1 MDCPGLE
8 ASLVLKGICCVNSVR
23 LKWIAL
29 AALATAGCFSV
40 AAANAE
46 SLHEALGAAY
56 RTNPTLGAERARQ
69 RATDEQVPQALS
81 GWRPQVTA
89 SASAATQK
97 RRSKS
102 IDFLGNAGGY
112 NTSASSPGTLNI
124 QLVQPIYQGGR
135 TIASTKA
142 AEANVRAGRQQLLST
157 EQDILFRTVQAY
169 MNVIRDRQI
178 ASLRLQNIKVLRDQL
193 RATRL
198 RFQVGEVTR
207 TDVAQSE
214 SRVSQSVSAEASAR
228 AQLAASIA
236 SYVNL
241 TGHQPSKL
249 SMPRIPRLPRSL
261 ESALHQALDLNPNI
275 LAAAQVSDAAMHNI
289 DIARSEL
296 LPSLSVQASATITD
310 DWEVR
315 TGNTRVG
322 RIESVLNVPI
332 WDGGRTYSSI
342 REAKQTENQRRI
354 EVIEASRQV
363 RESVTSSWNFQI
375 SSRDAITAAKAQV
388 SAAQQAL
395 SGVREEYL
403 VGSRSTL
410 DVLNAQQELLNA
422 RISLVTAERD
432 YIVASY
438 QVLGTIGKLT
448 APQLALRVPYYDPKV
463 NYNRVRNKLFGAG
476 IDQAK

>member
-1 MDCPGLE
+1 MVLPLLGTC
-8 ASLVLKGICCVNSVR
+8 LVLKGSSCVNSVR

-29 AALATAGCFSV
+29 AALGTVGWLGV
-40 AAANAE
+40 ASASAE

-81 GWRPQVTA
+81 GWRPQISA
-89 SASAATQK
+89 SASAATQQ
-97 RRSKS
+97 RRAKATSVFGATG
-102 IDFLGNAGGY
+102 DY
-112 NTSASSPGTLNI
+112 NTTNSSPGSLNI

-135 TIASTKA
+135 TVASTKA

-157 EQDILFRTVQAY
+157 EQDVLFRTVQAY

-214 SRVSQSVSAEASAR
+214 SRVSQSISAEANAR

-236 SYVNL
+236 AYVSL
-241 TGHQPSKL
+241 TGHQPNKL
-249 SMPRIPRLPRSL
+249 SMPRTPKLPRSL
-261 ESALHQALDLNPNI
+261 DTALRSALDLNPNI
-275 LAAAQVSDAAMHNI
+275 LAAAQVSDAASHNI

-296 LPSLSVQASATITD
+296 LPTLSVQASASITD

-332 WDGGRTYSSI
+332 YDGGRSYSSI
-342 REAKQTENQRRI
+342 REAKQVENQRRI
-354 EVIEASRQV
+354 EVVEASRQV

-375 SSRDAITAAKAQV
+375 SSRDAITAARSQV

-395 SGVREEYL
+395 DGVREEYL

-422 RISLVTAERD
+422 RIALVTAERD
-432 YIVASY
+432 FVVASY

-448 APQLALRVPYYDPKV
+448 AQQLALRVPYYDPKV

-476 IDQAK
+476 IEQAK